1 VAFQIDIAASLH
13 QRITMR
19 TTITLDDEAYEA
31 ALILAK
37 SSGKRLGEVISQL
50 IRRAVQTA
58 DKPQASRGNRFPKF
72 TVPEGT
78 RMISLRALRRAWE
91 EE

>member
-1 VAFQIDIAASLH
+1 
-13 QRITMR
+13 MR

-31 ALILAK
+31 ALTLSK

-50 IRRAVQTA
+50 IHRAVQA
-58 DKPQASRGNRFPKF
+58 PESGRPKRGKRFPTF
-72 TVPEGT
+72 EVPHGT
-78 RMISLRALRRAWE
+78 AMISLRALRQAWE